1 LGNAVVEHKAQ
12 THFEGLLQASRFLST
27 EMRDAPMYF
36 KDGRVRHLATAM
48 YSAV

>member
-1 LGNAVVEHKAQ
+1 MGNAVVEHKAQ
-12 THFEGLLQASRFLST
+12 THFESFLQASRFLSE

-36 KDGRVRHLATAM
+36 REGRVRPLDTVM

>member
-36 KDGRVRHLATAM
+36 KDGHVRHLATAM
-48 YSAV
+48 YNAV

>member
-1 LGNAVVEHKAQ
+1 VGNAVVEHKAQ
-12 THFEGLLQASRFLST
+12 TRFEGFLHTSLLLST

-36 KDGRVRHLATAM
+36 RDGRVRHLATAM